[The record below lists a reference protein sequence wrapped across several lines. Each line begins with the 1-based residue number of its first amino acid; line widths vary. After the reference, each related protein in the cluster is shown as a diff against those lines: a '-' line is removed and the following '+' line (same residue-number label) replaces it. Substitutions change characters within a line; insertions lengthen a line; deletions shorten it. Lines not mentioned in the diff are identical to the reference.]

1 MERALR
7 IEGYRNIGFKDE
19 KPHRERLVINNSLKK
34 GELGDLIIL
43 IGANN
48 AGKSNVLDALET
60 FGNKQIQERD
70 VTDLYMEEEC
80 RKPALTLF
88 ARNTEKE
95 DEFAYK
101 KEWKQDDTIIVPH
114 ESLQTELKYITSE
127 NFLSSLKQLSDIER
141 NYLGSNKLSDF
152 MSSVSEKYNEKTL
165 DENELRKTVD
175 ELFNL
180 LDENKKTH
188 QNSSLDG
195 TRKTVI
201 VIRKRLIN
209 TLHTYASENVI
220 LQEYSLTRNLGQKDI
235 RTELNEK
242 FSSKYG
248 YGFIPKILRYKND
261 EIKNGHLQTDYTN
274 IGSSKFFSALFNSI
288 EFDAST
294 IKKSYETFQKQ
305 NNKGVLSQLEKKI
318 NKKLKSMADKFN
330 KLYFIEDA
338 VYSFKIDLESE
349 RIFFSLFRGEQSI
362 SLDYQSTGFKW
373 FFNLFF
379 NLLNSTDL
387 NPGDI
392 IIMDEP
398 ATNLHVKGQREL
410 RGFLKEFAIHNDISI
425 VIATHSP
432 FLIDLDY
439 LDEIRVVVNKDNI
452 TSIENN
458 FAAVNEN
465 DPDSLL
471 PIKDSLTVENHILV
485 NPEEKVFFVEGI
497 TDYNYLTA
505 FKILF
510 KKKEITFLPINGV
523 GKTKE
528 ECIKITQRLIK
539 IRKKDPVLLVDNDK
553 AGNCIKEV
561 NKDNKDFKIISL
573 SDADEKFKAIE
584 SLFSDEDKRKFGLV
598 DESGKTVKHAST
610 STIFKN
616 HILKNQD
623 EVSEETKANFEKLFE
638 TISKELE

>member
-1 MERALR
+1 MSNRERSLR
-7 IEGYRNIGFKDE
+7 IESYRNIGFKDE
-19 KPHRERLVINNSLKK
+19 NPHRERFVINNSLNK

-101 KEWKQDDTIIVPH
+101 KEYQQADEIIYPEEDSEIKFQFVTVENFAESLKLLSDFERNYIGSLKLQELYNSFSEIYEEDFYEKELNIAVVEVFKVL
-114 ESLQTELKYITSE
+114 ESLQRQYGRSGHWNNFYNQTRNTEIMKEY
-127 NFLSSLKQLSDIER
+127 
-141 NYLGSNKLSDF
+141 
-152 MSSVSEKYNEKTL
+152 SVS
-165 DENELRKTVD
+165 
-175 ELFNL
+175 
-180 LDENKKTH
+180 H
-188 QNSSLDG
+188 
-195 TRKTVI
+195 
-201 VIRKRLIN
+201 N
-209 TLHTYASENVI
+209 TGNTSY
-220 LQEYSLTRNLGQKDI
+220 RNI
-235 RTELNEK
+235 LNEK
-242 FSSKYG
+242 YLAKYG
-248 YGFIPKILRYKND
+248 YNFIPSILTYKNND
-261 EIKNGHLQTDYTN
+261 ITNNNLVSDYNN
-274 IGSSKFFSALFNSI
+274 ISSNKFFSALFNSI
-288 EFDAST
+288 EFDTSK
-294 IKKSYETFQKQ
+294 IKNAYETFRKQ
-305 NNKGVLSQLEKKI
+305 TNKGVLSQLENQI
-318 NKKLKSMADKFN
+318 NKKLKSVADKFN

-485 NPEEKVFFVEGI
+485 NPEEKVVFVEGI

-510 KKKEITFLPINGV
+510 KKEGITFLPINGV

-528 ECIKITQRLIK
+528 ECIKITQRLMK
-539 IRKKDPVLLVDNDK
+539 IRKKEPILLVDNDK

-584 SLFSDEDKRKFGLV
+584 SLFSDEDKGNFGLV
-598 DESGKTVKHAST
+598 DESGKSVKHAST

-623 EVSEETKANFEKLFE
+623 EVSEETKNNFKKLFD
-638 TISKELE
+638 KLVELTE

>member
-7 IEGYRNIGFKDE
+7 IESYRNIGFKDE
-19 KPHRERLVINNSLKK
+19 KPQRERLVINNSLKK

-60 FGNKQIQERD
+60 FGNRQIQERD
-70 VTDLYMEEEC
+70 ITDLYIGEEC

-88 ARNTEKE
+88 ARNTAKE

-101 KEWKQDDTIIVPH
+101 KEWKQNDTVVYPD
-114 ESLQTELKYITSE
+114 EENVEVFKFITIE
-127 NFLSSLKQLSDIER
+127 NFLENL
-141 NYLGSNKLSDF
+141 NYLCDMERKFVRTVRLQELYNSF
-152 MSSVSEKYNEKTL
+152 TEKYDKQVFDIQELSIAVKKVFTVLDMFKSQIYSRNFFAQVQNTEIVREYTASRNNVNKNNNE
-165 DENELRKTVD
+165 
-175 ELFNL
+175 
-180 LDENKKTH
+180 
-188 QNSSLDG
+188 
-195 TRKTVI
+195 I
-201 VIRKRLIN
+201 
-209 TLHTYASENVI
+209 
-220 LQEYSLTRNLGQKDI
+220 
-235 RTELNEK
+235 LNEK
-242 FSSKYG
+242 FSLKYG
-248 YGFIPKILRYKND
+248 YNFIPKIQCYKND
-261 EIKNGHLQTDYTN
+261 DITNKNLCSDYAN

-288 EFDAST
+288 DFDISS
-294 IKKSYETFQKQ
+294 IKNAYQTFQKQ
-305 NNKGVLSQLEKKI
+305 NNKGILSQLENNI
-318 NKKLKSMADKFN
+318 NKELETVAKKFN
-330 KLYFIEDA
+330 KLYLIEDTL
-338 VYSFKIDLESE
+338 YSFKIDLESE
-349 RIFFSLFRGEQSI
+349 RIFFSLFRGEQTI

-379 NLLNSTDL
+379 NLLNSTNL

-452 TSIENN
+452 SSIENN

-485 NPEEKVFFVEGI
+485 NPKEKVVFVEGI

-505 FKILF
+505 FKKLF
-510 KKKEITFLPINGV
+510 EKTGITFLPINGV

-528 ECIKITQRLIK
+528 ECIKITKRLMK
-539 IRKKDPVLLVDNDK
+539 IRHKDPIPLVDNDK

-561 NKDNKDFKIISL
+561 NKDNKDFIIISL
-573 SDADEKFKAIE
+573 NEADDSFKTIE
-584 SLFSDEDKRKFGLV
+584 SLFTQEDLKKFYLI
-598 DESGKTVKHAST
+598 DSAGKKHAST
-610 STIFKN
+610 SSVFKN
-616 HILKNQD
+616 QILKNKNFI
-623 EVSEETKANFEKLFE
+623 SEETKSNFLKLFDLI
-638 TISKELE
+638 ISKTE

>member
-1 MERALR
+1 
-7 IEGYRNIGFKDE
+7 
-19 KPHRERLVINNSLKK
+19 
-34 GELGDLIIL
+34 
-43 IGANN
+43 
-48 AGKSNVLDALET
+48 
-60 FGNKQIQERD
+60 
-70 VTDLYMEEEC
+70 MEEEC
-80 RKPALTLF
+80 RKPTLTLF

-101 KEWKQDDTIIVPH
+101 KEWKQNDTIIVPH

-127 NFLSSLKQLSDIER
+127 NFLSSLKQLSDIAR
-141 NYLGSNKLSDF
+141 NDLGSNKLSDF

-165 DENELRKTVD
+165 DEDELRKTVD

-180 LDENKKTH
+180 LDENKTTH

-201 VIRKRLIN
+201 VIRKKWVNNLYS
-209 TLHTYASENVI
+209 YASGNVI
-220 LQEYSLTRNLGQKDI
+220 LQDYSLARNLGQKDI

-261 EIKNGHLQTDYTN
+261 EIKNDHLRTDYTN

-288 EFDAST
+288 DFDISS
-294 IKKSYETFQKQ
+294 IKNAYETFQKQ
-305 NNKGVLSQLEKKI
+305 NNRGVLSQLENKI
-318 NKKLKSMADKFN
+318 NKKLKSVADKFN

-338 VYSFKIDLESE
+338 VYSFKINLESE
-349 RIFFSLFRGEQSI
+349 RIFFSLFRGEQTI

-379 NLLNSTDL
+379 NLLNSTNL

-452 TSIENN
+452 SSIENN

-485 NPEEKVFFVEGI
+485 NPNEKVVFVEGI

-505 FKILF
+505 FKKLF
-510 KKKEITFLPINGV
+510 KKTGITFLPINGV

-528 ECIKITQRLIK
+528 ECGKIIQRLMK
-539 IRKKDPVLLVDNDK
+539 IRHKDPILLVDNDK

-561 NKDNKDFKIISL
+561 NKDNKDFIIISL
-573 SDADEKFKAIE
+573 DEADGSFKTIE
-584 SLFSDEDKRKFGLV
+584 SLFTQEDLEKFSLIDG
-598 DESGKTVKHAST
+598 EGKKHAST
-610 STIFKN
+610 SSVFKN
-616 HILKNQD
+616 QILKNKNLI
-623 EVSEETKANFEKLFE
+623 SEKTKSNFLNLFDLI
-638 TISKELE
+638 ISKTE

>member
-1 MERALR
+1 MFLTHWKLLATSR
-7 IEGYRNIGFKDE
+7 FKSVML
-19 KPHRERLVINNSLKK
+19 PTYI
-34 GELGDLIIL
+34 
-43 IGANN
+43 
-48 AGKSNVLDALET
+48 
-60 FGNKQIQERD
+60 
-70 VTDLYMEEEC
+70 MEEEC

-101 KEWKQDDTIIVPH
+101 KEWKQPDEIIYPEDDSEREFQFITVENFPESLRRISDTERNYIGTSKLYDLLKSFSEKYKDEQYTKNAVPYVTVEVFKIL
-114 ESLQTELKYITSE
+114 ESLQSQYGRSGHWNNFYNQTRNTEIMKEY
-127 NFLSSLKQLSDIER
+127 
-141 NYLGSNKLSDF
+141 
-152 MSSVSEKYNEKTL
+152 SVSHNTGNTSYRNI
-165 DENELRKTVD
+165 
-175 ELFNL
+175 
-180 LDENKKTH
+180 
-188 QNSSLDG
+188 LDG
-195 TRKTVI
+195 KY
-201 VIRKRLIN
+201 L
-209 TLHTYASENVI
+209 A
-220 LQEYSLTRNLGQKDI
+220 
-235 RTELNEK
+235 
-242 FSSKYG
+242 KYG
-248 YGFIPKILRYKND
+248 YNFIPSILTYKNND
-261 EIKNGHLQTDYTN
+261 ISNNNLVSDYNN
-274 IGSSKFFSALFNSI
+274 IASNKFFSALFNSI
-288 EFDAST
+288 EFDIST
-294 IKKSYETFQKQ
+294 IKNAYETFRKQ

-318 NKKLKSMADKFN
+318 NKKLKSVADKFN

-410 RGFLKEFAIHNDISI
+410 RGFLKEFAIYNDISI

-485 NPEEKVFFVEGI
+485 NPEEKVVFVEGI

-510 KKKEITFLPINGV
+510 KKEGLTFLPINGV

-528 ECIKITQRLIK
+528 ECIKITQRLMK
-539 IRKKDPVLLVDNDK
+539 IRKKDPILLVDNDK

-561 NKDNKDFKIISL
+561 NKNNKDFRIISL
-573 SDADEKFKAIE
+573 SEADEKFKTIE
-584 SLFSDEDKRKFGLV
+584 SLFSDEDKGKFGLV
-598 DESGKTVKHAST
+598 DESGKSVKHAST

-623 EVSEETKANFEKLFE
+623 EVSAETKANFKKLFE

>member
-1 MERALR
+1 
-7 IEGYRNIGFKDE
+7 
-19 KPHRERLVINNSLKK
+19 
-34 GELGDLIIL
+34 
-43 IGANN
+43 
-48 AGKSNVLDALET
+48 
-60 FGNKQIQERD
+60 
-70 VTDLYMEEEC
+70 MEEKC

-101 KEWKQDDTIIVPH
+101 KEYHQLDKVIYLKDDS
-114 ESLQTELKYITSE
+114 ERKFQLITVE
-127 NFLSSLKQLSDIER
+127 NFLDSLRIISDLEIKEFRTSNLYSLLESFAKKYEDNQFTENDLSGAITDVFNVLEFLER
-141 NYLGSNKLSDF
+141 QHARGGEWSFLCALAGHNNIMKEY
-152 MSSVSEKYNEKTL
+152 SVS
-165 DENELRKTVD
+165 
-175 ELFNL
+175 
-180 LDENKKTH
+180 H
-188 QNSSLDG
+188 
-195 TRKTVI
+195 
-201 VIRKRLIN
+201 N
-209 TLHTYASENVI
+209 TGNTSY
-220 LQEYSLTRNLGQKDI
+220 RNI
-235 RTELNEK
+235 LNEK
-242 FSSKYG
+242 YCAKYG
-248 YGFIPKILRYKND
+248 YNFIPSILTYKNND
-261 EIKNGHLQTDYTN
+261 ISNNNLVSDYNN
-274 IGSSKFFSALFNSI
+274 IASNNFFSALFNSI
-288 EFDAST
+288 EFDFST
-294 IKKSYETFQKQ
+294 IKNAYETFRKQ
-305 NNKGVLSQLEKKI
+305 NNKGVLSQLGNKI
-318 NKKLKSMADKFN
+318 NKKLKSVSGKFN

-338 VYSFKIDLESE
+338 SYSFRIDLESKG
-349 RIFFSLFRGEQSI
+349 IFFSLFRGEQSI

-392 IIMDEP
+392 IMDEP

-410 RGFLKEFAIHNDISI
+410 RGFLKEVAIHNVISI

-485 NPEEKVFFVEGI
+485 NPEEKVVFVEGI

-510 KKKEITFLPINGV
+510 KKEGITFLPINGV

-528 ECIKITQRLIK
+528 ECIKITQRLMK
-539 IRKKDPVLLVDNDK
+539 IRKKDPILLVDNDK

-561 NKDNKDFKIISL
+561 NKDNKDFRIISL
-573 SDADEKFKAIE
+573 SEADEKFTTIE
-584 SLFSDEDKRKFGLV
+584 SLFSVEDKGKFGLV
-598 DESGKTVKHAST
+598 DESGKLVKHAST

-616 HILKNQD
+616 HILKNED
-623 EVSEETKANFEKLFE
+623 EVSEETKANFKKFFNKLSE
-638 TISKELE
+638 ELE

>member
-19 KPHRERLVINNSLKK
+19 KPHRERLVINNSLNK

-101 KEWKQDDTIIVPH
+101 KEYQQADEIVYPEEDSEIKFQFVTVENFARSLRRISDAERH
-114 ESLQTELKYITSE
+114 YIGTSELYSLQESFSEKYEDNQFTENELLDVTTDVFKVLESLQRQYGRSGDWNYFYNQTSNTEIMKEY
-127 NFLSSLKQLSDIER
+127 
-141 NYLGSNKLSDF
+141 
-152 MSSVSEKYNEKTL
+152 SVS
-165 DENELRKTVD
+165 
-175 ELFNL
+175 
-180 LDENKKTH
+180 H
-188 QNSSLDG
+188 
-195 TRKTVI
+195 
-201 VIRKRLIN
+201 N
-209 TLHTYASENVI
+209 TGNTSY
-220 LQEYSLTRNLGQKDI
+220 RNI
-235 RTELNEK
+235 LNEK
-242 FSSKYG
+242 YLAKYG
-248 YGFIPKILRYKND
+248 YSFIPSILTYKNND
-261 EIKNGHLQTDYTN
+261 ITNNNLVSDYNN
-274 IGSSKFFSALFNSI
+274 ISSNKFFSALFNSI
-288 EFDAST
+288 EFDTSK
-294 IKKSYETFQKQ
+294 IKNAYETFQKQ
-305 NNKGVLSQLEKKI
+305 NNKGVLSQLENNI
-318 NKKLKSMADKFN
+318 NKKLKSVAEKFN

-485 NPEEKVFFVEGI
+485 NPEEKVVFVEGI

-510 KKKEITFLPINGV
+510 KKEGITFLPINGV

-528 ECIKITQRLIK
+528 ECEKITQRLMK

-561 NKDNKDFKIISL
+561 NKDNKDFRIISL
-573 SDADEKFKAIE
+573 SEADENFKTIE
-584 SLFSDEDKRKFGLV
+584 SLFSDGDKGKFGLV

>member
-7 IEGYRNIGFKDE
+7 IESYRNIGFKDE
-19 KPHRERLVINNSLKK
+19 KPQRERLVINNSLKK

-48 AGKSNVLDALET
+48 SGKSNVLDALET
-60 FGNKQIQERD
+60 FGNRQIQERD
-70 VTDLYMEEEC
+70 ITDLYMDEEC

-88 ARNTEKE
+88 ARNTAKE

-101 KEWKQDDTIIVPH
+101 KEWKQNDTVVYPDDENVEVFKFITI
-114 ESLQTELKYITSE
+114 E
-127 NFLSSLKQLSDIER
+127 NFLENL
-141 NYLGSNKLSDF
+141 NYLCDMERKFVRTVRLQKLYNSF
-152 MSSVSEKYNEKTL
+152 TEKYDKQVFDIQELSIAVKKVFTVLDMFKSQIYSRNFFAQVQNTEIVREYKASRNNVNKNNNE
-165 DENELRKTVD
+165 
-175 ELFNL
+175 
-180 LDENKKTH
+180 
-188 QNSSLDG
+188 
-195 TRKTVI
+195 I
-201 VIRKRLIN
+201 
-209 TLHTYASENVI
+209 
-220 LQEYSLTRNLGQKDI
+220 
-235 RTELNEK
+235 LNEK

-248 YGFIPKILRYKND
+248 YNFIPKILRYKND
-261 EIKNGHLQTDYTN
+261 DITNKNLCSDYAN

-288 EFDAST
+288 DFDISS
-294 IKKSYETFQKQ
+294 IKNAYETFQKQ
-305 NNKGVLSQLEKKI
+305 NNKGILSQLENEI
-318 NKKLKSMADKFN
+318 NKKLETVAKKFN
-330 KLYFIEDA
+330 KLYFIEDTL
-338 VYSFKIDLESE
+338 YSFKIDLESE
-349 RIFFSLFRGEQSI
+349 RIFFSLFRGEQTI

-379 NLLNSTDL
+379 NLLNSTNL
-387 NPGDI
+387 NSGDI

-452 TSIENN
+452 SSIENN

-485 NPEEKVFFVEGI
+485 NPKEKVVFVEGI

-505 FKILF
+505 FKKLF
-510 KKKEITFLPINGV
+510 EKTGITFLPINGV

-528 ECIKITQRLIK
+528 ECIKITKRLMK
-539 IRKKDPVLLVDNDK
+539 IRHKDPILLVDNDK

-561 NKDNKDFKIISL
+561 NKDNKDFIIISL
-573 SDADEKFKAIE
+573 NEADDSFKTIE
-584 SLFSDEDKRKFGLV
+584 SLFTQEDLKKFYLI
-598 DESGKTVKHAST
+598 DSAGKKHAST
-610 STIFKN
+610 SSVFKN
-616 HILKNQD
+616 QILKNKNFI
-623 EVSEETKANFEKLFE
+623 SEETKSNFLKLFDLI
-638 TISKELE
+638 ISKTE

>member
-101 KEWKQDDTIIVPH
+101 KEWKQPDEIIYPEDDSERKFQFINVENFP
-114 ESLQTELKYITSE
+114 ESLQRI
-127 NFLSSLKQLSDIER
+127 SDTER
-141 NYLGSNKLSDF
+141 NYIGTSKLYSLLESFAKKYEDNQF
-152 MSSVSEKYNEKTL
+152 TKNDLSGVTTDVFKVLESLQSQYGRSGHWNNFYNQTRNTEIMKEYSVSHNTGNTSYRNI
-165 DENELRKTVD
+165 
-175 ELFNL
+175 
-180 LDENKKTH
+180 
-188 QNSSLDG
+188 LDG
-195 TRKTVI
+195 KY
-201 VIRKRLIN
+201 L
-209 TLHTYASENVI
+209 A
-220 LQEYSLTRNLGQKDI
+220 
-235 RTELNEK
+235 
-242 FSSKYG
+242 KYG
-248 YGFIPKILRYKND
+248 YNFIPSILTYKNND
-261 EIKNGHLQTDYTN
+261 ISNNNLVSDYNN
-274 IGSSKFFSALFNSI
+274 IASNKFFSALFNSI

-294 IKKSYETFQKQ
+294 IKNAYETFQKQ
-305 NNKGVLSQLEKKI
+305 NYKGVLSQLEEKI
-318 NKKLKSMADKFN
+318 NEKLKSVADKFN

-349 RIFFSLFRGEQSI
+349 RIFFSLFRGEQAI

-485 NPEEKVFFVEGI
+485 NPEEKVVFVEGI

-510 KKKEITFLPINGV
+510 KKEGITFLPINGV

-528 ECIKITQRLIK
+528 KCEKITQRLMK

-561 NKDNKDFKIISL
+561 NKDNKDFRIISL
-573 SDADEKFKAIE
+573 SEADENFKTIE
-584 SLFSDEDKRKFGLV
+584 SLFSDGDKGKFGLV

-623 EVSEETKANFEKLFE
+623 EVSAETKENFSKLFEKLFE
-638 TISKELE
+638 ELE

>member
-95 DEFAYK
+95 DEFAYRK
-101 KEWKQDDTIIVPH
+101 VYQQADEVVYPEDDSEREFQFITFENFPESLRRISDTERNYIGTSKLYDLLKSFSEKYKDEQYTKNAVPYVTVEVFKVL
-114 ESLQTELKYITSE
+114 ESLQRQYGRSGHWNNFYNQTRNTEIMKEY
-127 NFLSSLKQLSDIER
+127 
-141 NYLGSNKLSDF
+141 
-152 MSSVSEKYNEKTL
+152 SVSHNTGNTSYRNILNGKYL
-165 DENELRKTVD
+165 
-175 ELFNL
+175 
-180 LDENKKTH
+180 
-188 QNSSLDG
+188 
-195 TRKTVI
+195 
-201 VIRKRLIN
+201 
-209 TLHTYASENVI
+209 A
-220 LQEYSLTRNLGQKDI
+220 
-235 RTELNEK
+235 
-242 FSSKYG
+242 KYG
-248 YGFIPKILRYKND
+248 YNFIPSILTYKNND
-261 EIKNGHLQTDYTN
+261 ILNNNLVSDYNN
-274 IGSSKFFSALFNSI
+274 ISSNKFFSALFKSI
-288 EFDAST
+288 EFDIST
-294 IKKSYETFQKQ
+294 IKNAYEIFRKQ

-318 NKKLKSMADKFN
+318 NKKLKSVADKFN

-410 RGFLKEFAIHNDISI
+410 RGFLKEFAIYTDISI

-485 NPEEKVFFVEGI
+485 NPEEKVVFVEGI

-510 KKKEITFLPINGV
+510 KKEGITFLPINGV

-528 ECIKITQRLIK
+528 ECIKITQRLMK
-539 IRKKDPVLLVDNDK
+539 IRKKDPILLVDNDK

-561 NKDNKDFKIISL
+561 NKNNKDFRIISL
-573 SDADEKFKAIE
+573 SEADEKFKTIE
-584 SLFSDEDKRKFGLV
+584 SLFSDEDKGKFGLV
-598 DESGKTVKHAST
+598 DESGKSVKHAST

-616 HILKNQD
+616 HILKNED

-638 TISKELE
+638 ILFEELE

>member
-101 KEWKQDDTIIVPH
+101 KEYQQPDEVIYPEEDSEREFQFITVENFP
-114 ESLQTELKYITSE
+114 ESLQRI
-127 NFLSSLKQLSDIER
+127 SDTER
-141 NYLGSNKLSDF
+141 NYIGTSKLYSLLESFAKKYEDNQF
-152 MSSVSEKYNEKTL
+152 TENDLSGVTTDVFKVLELLQGQYGRSGHWNNFYNQTRNTEIMKEYSVSHNTGNTSYRNII
-165 DENELRKTVD
+165 
-175 ELFNL
+175 
-180 LDENKKTH
+180 NKKY
-188 QNSSLDG
+188 L
-195 TRKTVI
+195 
-201 VIRKRLIN
+201 
-209 TLHTYASENVI
+209 A
-220 LQEYSLTRNLGQKDI
+220 
-235 RTELNEK
+235 
-242 FSSKYG
+242 KYG
-248 YGFIPKILRYKND
+248 YNFIPSILTYKNND
-261 EIKNGHLQTDYTN
+261 ITNNNLVSDYNN
-274 IGSSKFFSALFNSI
+274 ISSNKFFSALFNSI

-294 IKKSYETFQKQ
+294 IKNAYETFQKQ
-305 NNKGVLSQLEKKI
+305 NNKGVLSQLENKI
-318 NKKLKSMADKFN
+318 NKKLKSVADKFN

-349 RIFFSLFRGEQSI
+349 RIFFSLFRGEQAI

-410 RGFLKEFAIHNDISI
+410 RDFLKEFAIHNDISI

-485 NPEEKVFFVEGI
+485 NPEEKVVFVEGI

-510 KKKEITFLPINGV
+510 KKEGITFLPINGV

-528 ECIKITQRLIK
+528 ECEKITHRLMK

-561 NKDNKDFKIISL
+561 NKDNKDFRIISL
-573 SDADEKFKAIE
+573 READEKFTTIE
-584 SLFSDEDKRKFGLV
+584 SLFSDEDKEKFGLV
-598 DESGKTVKHAST
+598 DESGKAVKHAST

-623 EVSEETKANFEKLFE
+623 EVSLRTKANFAKLFE
-638 TISKELE
+638 MLFKELE

>member
-7 IEGYRNIGFKDE
+7 IESYRNIGFKDE
-19 KPHRERLVINNSLKK
+19 KPHRERLVINNSLNK

-60 FGNKQIQERD
+60 FANKQIQERD
-70 VTDLYMEEEC
+70 VSDLYLEEKC

-101 KEWKQDDTIIVPH
+101 KEWKQPDEIIYPEEDSEIKFQFVTVENFAESLKLLSNFERNYIGSLKLQELYNSFSEIYEEDFYEKELNIAVVEVFKVL
-114 ESLQTELKYITSE
+114 ESLQRQYGRNGYWNSFYNQTKNTEIMKEY
-127 NFLSSLKQLSDIER
+127 
-141 NYLGSNKLSDF
+141 
-152 MSSVSEKYNEKTL
+152 SVSHNTGNTSYRNILNGKYL
-165 DENELRKTVD
+165 
-175 ELFNL
+175 
-180 LDENKKTH
+180 
-188 QNSSLDG
+188 
-195 TRKTVI
+195 
-201 VIRKRLIN
+201 
-209 TLHTYASENVI
+209 A
-220 LQEYSLTRNLGQKDI
+220 
-235 RTELNEK
+235 
-242 FSSKYG
+242 KYG
-248 YGFIPKILRYKND
+248 YNFIPSILTYKNND
-261 EIKNGHLQTDYTN
+261 ITNNNLVSDYNN
-274 IGSSKFFSALFNSI
+274 ISSNKFFSALFNSI

-294 IKKSYETFQKQ
+294 IKNAYETFQKQ
-305 NNKGVLSQLEKKI
+305 NNKGVLSQLENKI
-318 NKKLKSMADKFN
+318 NKKLKSVAEKFN

-349 RIFFSLFRGEQSI
+349 RIFFSLFRGEQAI

-485 NPEEKVFFVEGI
+485 NPEEKVVFVEGI

-510 KKKEITFLPINGV
+510 KKEGITFLPINGV

-528 ECIKITQRLIK
+528 ECIKITQRLMK
-539 IRKKDPVLLVDNDK
+539 IRKKDPILLVDNDK

-561 NKDNKDFKIISL
+561 NKDNKDFRIISL
-573 SDADEKFKAIE
+573 SEADENFKTIE
-584 SLFSDEDKRKFGLV
+584 SLFSDGDKGKFGLV

-623 EVSEETKANFEKLFE
+623 EVSEETKANFAKLFE
-638 TISKELE
+638 MLFEELE

>member
-19 KPHRERLVINNSLKK
+19 EPHRERLVINNSLNK

-70 VTDLYMEEEC
+70 VTDLYMEEKC

-95 DEFAYK
+95 DEFAYRK
-101 KEWKQDDTIIVPH
+101 VYQQADEVVYPEDDSEIKFQFVTV
-114 ESLQTELKYITSE
+114 E
-127 NFLSSLKQLSDIER
+127 NFAGSLRRISDIER
-141 NYLGSNKLSDF
+141 NYIGTSELYSLLESFAKKYEDNQFTENDLSAVTTDVF
-152 MSSVSEKYNEKTL
+152 KVLELLQRQYGRSGHWNNFYNQTRNTEIMKEYSVS
-165 DENELRKTVD
+165 
-175 ELFNL
+175 
-180 LDENKKTH
+180 H
-188 QNSSLDG
+188 
-195 TRKTVI
+195 
-201 VIRKRLIN
+201 N
-209 TLHTYASENVI
+209 TGNTSY
-220 LQEYSLTRNLGQKDI
+220 RNI
-235 RTELNEK
+235 LNEK
-242 FSSKYG
+242 YLAKYG
-248 YGFIPKILRYKND
+248 YNFIPSILTYKNND
-261 EIKNGHLQTDYTN
+261 ITNNNLVSDYNN
-274 IGSSKFFSALFNSI
+274 ISSNKFFSALFNSI

-294 IKKSYETFQKQ
+294 IKNAYETFQKQ
-305 NNKGVLSQLEKKI
+305 NNKGVLSQLENKI
-318 NKKLKSMADKFN
+318 NKKLKSVADKFN
-330 KLYFIEDA
+330 NLYFIEDA

-439 LDEIRVVVNKDNI
+439 LDEIRVVVNKENI

-485 NPEEKVFFVEGI
+485 NPEEKVVFVEGI

-510 KKKEITFLPINGV
+510 KKEGITFLPINGV
-523 GKTKE
+523 GKTKG
-528 ECIKITQRLIK
+528 ECIRITQRLMK
-539 IRKKDPVLLVDNDK
+539 IRKKDPILLVDNDK

-561 NKDNKDFKIISL
+561 NEDNKDFKIISL

-584 SLFSDEDKRKFGLV
+584 SLFSDEDKGKFGLI

-623 EVSEETKANFEKLFE
+623 EVSAETKENFAKLFKMLFE
-638 TISKELE
+638 ELE

>member
-1 MERALR
+1 M
-7 IEGYRNIGFKDE
+7 
-19 KPHRERLVINNSLKK
+19 INNSLKK

-60 FGNKQIQERD
+60 FGNKQIQDRD

-101 KEWKQDDTIIVPH
+101 KEYQQADEIVYPEDDSEREFQFITV
-114 ESLQTELKYITSE
+114 ESFPK
-127 NFLSSLKQLSDIER
+127 SLRRISDTER
-141 NYLGSNKLSDF
+141 NYIGTSELYSLLESFAKKYEDNQFTENDLSGVTTDVF
-152 MSSVSEKYNEKTL
+152 KVLEFLQRQYGRSGHWNNFYNQTRNTEIMKEYSVSHNTGNTSYRDILNGKYL
-165 DENELRKTVD
+165 
-175 ELFNL
+175 
-180 LDENKKTH
+180 
-188 QNSSLDG
+188 
-195 TRKTVI
+195 
-201 VIRKRLIN
+201 
-209 TLHTYASENVI
+209 A
-220 LQEYSLTRNLGQKDI
+220 
-235 RTELNEK
+235 
-242 FSSKYG
+242 KYG
-248 YGFIPKILRYKND
+248 YNFIPSILTYKNND
-261 EIKNGHLQTDYTN
+261 ISNNNLVSDYNN
-274 IGSSKFFSALFNSI
+274 IASNKFFSALFNSI

-294 IKKSYETFQKQ
+294 IKNAYETFQKQ
-305 NNKGVLSQLEKKI
+305 KNKGVLSQLEKKI
-318 NKKLKSMADKFN
+318 NKKLESVADKFN

-410 RGFLKEFAIHNDISI
+410 RGFLKEFAIHTDISI

-439 LDEIRVVVNKDNI
+439 LDEIRVVVNKYNI

-485 NPEEKVFFVEGI
+485 NPEEKVVFVEGI

-510 KKKEITFLPINGV
+510 KKEGITFLPINGV

-528 ECIKITQRLIK
+528 ECIKITQRLMK

-573 SDADEKFKAIE
+573 SEADEKFKAIE
-584 SLFSDEDKRKFGLV
+584 SLFSDEDKGKFGLV
-598 DESGKTVKHAST
+598 DESGKSVKHAST

-616 HILKNQD
+616 QILKKQD
-623 EVSEETKANFEKLFE
+623 EVSLRTKANFAKLFE
-638 TISKELE
+638 MLFEELE